1 MNFIRSIPTAMF
13 AAIICQ
19 ASATEISAQ
28 ESAAASELVQHI
40 VKAAGGEEKLLK
52 LFRMKEQFNAGATLK
67 TPGTLRTSVVEPP
80 KSWWIGAAER
90 GEEPAKITAWAWT
103 LGALTDPES
112 KIVTIAEVTENE
124 MLVAGLQIS
133 GTIDPPLDMYFD
145 KKTYELVR
153 VDWRNDIYRF
163 SDWKEYDG
171 TRYPSKCVLHRRQ
184 SGEPWFFH
192 EILEIERLPELPD
205 GLKR

>member
-1 MNFIRSIPTAMF
+1 MNCFHSIQVAMF

-19 ASATEISAQ
+19 ASATTISAQ
-28 ESAAASELVQHI
+28 ESTPASELIQHVI
-40 VKAAGGEEKLLK
+40 KAAGGEEKLLK
-52 LFRMKEQFNAGATLK
+52 LFRMKEQYNAGPTLK
-67 TPGTLRTSVVEPP
+67 TPGTPRTSVVEPP

-112 KIVTIAEVTENE
+112 KIETIADVTENE
-124 MLVAGLQIS
+124 MLVAGLRIT
-133 GTIDPPLDMYFD
+133 GTVDPPLDMYFD

-163 SDWKEYDG
+163 SDWKECDG
-171 TRYPSKCVLHRRQ
+171 TKYPSKCVLYRRK

-192 EILEIERLPELPD
+192 EILELERLQELPD

>member
-1 MNFIRSIPTAMF
+1 MNYLGSIHAATFIVMIF
-13 AAIICQ
+13 A
-19 ASATEISAQ
+19 ASATTISAQ
-28 ESAAASELVQHI
+28 ESTPASELVQHVI
-40 VKAAGGEEKLLK
+40 KAAGGEEKLLK
-52 LFRMKEQFNAGATLK
+52 LFRMKEQYNAGATLK
-67 TPGTLRTSVVEPP
+67 TPGTPRTSVVEPP

-112 KIVTIAEVTENE
+112 KIETIADVTENE
-124 MLVAGLQIS
+124 MPVAGLRIT

-171 TRYPSKCVLHRRQ
+171 TKYPSKCVLYRRT

-192 EILEIERLPELPD
+192 EILELERLQELPD

>member
-1 MNFIRSIPTAMF
+1 MNCFHSIQTAMF
-13 AAIICQ
+13 SAIICL
-19 ASATEISAQ
+19 ASATGNSAQ
-28 ESAAASELVQHI
+28 ESTAASELVQHVI
-40 VKAAGGEEKLLK
+40 QAAGGDAKLLK
-52 LFRMKEQFNAGATLK
+52 LFRMKEQYNAGATLQ
-67 TPGTLRTSVVEPP
+67 TPGTPRASVVEPP

-103 LGALTDPES
+103 LGALADPES
-112 KIVTIAEVTENE
+112 KIETIADVTENE
-124 MLVAGLQIS
+124 MLVAGLRTA
-133 GTIDPPLDMYFD
+133 GTVDPPLDMYFD

-163 SDWKEYDG
+163 SDWKDYDG
-171 TRYPSKCVLHRRQ
+171 TRYPSKCVMYRRQ

-192 EILEIERLPELPD
+192 EILELERLQELPD